1 MTMNQRVGS
10 SEELSDLLQN
20 AGASMYRGYHSFS
33 DRNEFQPSLG
43 FGDSQSLSFSQ
54 AYGLGFPGGWMLP
67 YDLRKGVSESAPVQQ
82 TQFEHWFRKD
92 YLNEQ
97 LSVAR
102 SFPLDHHKGVFGETN
117 LVEFASAQQTESEPW
132 FREYYPHER
141 LSNRLA
147 RFTLPLDH
155 RKGVFGETNSAESAP
170 ETNSAES
177 APVQQSQSEPL
188 SILDDDDLDDLYE
201 KLSNRLAQLKSPLD
215 HRKGVFIGETN
226 SAESATV
233 RQSQSE
239 PLFMDD
245 DLNEQLLNRRTRLKS
260 PRDQQKGFFQE
271 TDSAESAPVQ
281 QSQSEPLFMDDDR
294 NEQLL
299 NRLARLN
306 SPLDHPKGVF
316 GKTNSAESAPVQ
328 QTQSESQFMND
339 WTPLFANI
347 AGVSQAEGYSERDMH
362 QTEVNNDNSTENDF
376 NNNYTGA
383 TRYNGAHNDTDS
395 KLLCFN

>member
-1 MTMNQRVGS
+1 M
-10 SEELSDLLQN
+10 D
-20 AGASMYRGYHSFS
+20 
-33 DRNEFQPSLG
+33 D
-43 FGDSQSLSFSQ
+43 D
-54 AYGLGFPGGWMLP
+54 
-67 YDLRKGVSESAPVQQ
+67 
-82 TQFEHWFRKD
+82 
-92 YLNEQ
+92 LNEQ
-97 LSVAR
+97 RLKRLTRLKSPR
-102 SFPLDHHKGVFGETN
+102 DHQKGF
-117 LVEFASAQQTESEPW
+117 FQ
-132 FREYYPHER
+132 
-141 LSNRLA
+141 
-147 RFTLPLDH
+147 
-155 RKGVFGETNSAESAP
+155 

-260 PRDQQKGFFQE
+260 PREQQKGFFQETDSAESAPE

-294 NEQLL
+294 NDQLL
-299 NRLARLN
+299 NRLARLKSPPDHCKEVFGETN
-306 SPLDHPKGVF
+306 SAESAPVQQAQSEPLFMDDNLNEQLLNRLAQLKSPLDNQKGVF
-316 GKTNSAESAPVQ
+316 QETNSAESAPVQ

-347 AGVSQAEGYSERDMH
+347 ASVSQAEGYSKRDMH

-383 TRYNGAHNDTDS
+383 TRYNGAHNDHRRHRQQVVMFQLMCICCVISLVSSIPDTPMPSLD
-395 KLLCFN
+395 